1 MTDDADLRSFLAA
14 FSKIADLATRLDT
27 TSGQKRFADAVTE
40 RLGTDAAALTVLTED
55 IPPHRYLDWDIAL
68 GRLMAQD
75 PDAVLLGI
83 GGGQARYHQVLGD
96 ILADRWTNFP
106 VGQVD
111 YVNLPSGPDTTH
123 QAIGLG
129 ARSFTYR
136 GSPVLVFQRR
146 GGLDGDVAPAVD
158 VMSTD
163 AGVAVTLLDEL
174 RRLSDQTS
182 VLRGQVL
189 TLGLGGNHRP
199 VYQFLPRTRVPASDV
214 ILPPGTL
221 ERIGGHVQGIAR
233 HADRLRAHGQHLKRG
248 VLLYG
253 PPGTGKT
260 HTVRHLLGEL
270 DGHTVVLLRGQ
281 ALTMISQAA
290 AMARTM
296 QPSVVV
302 LEDCDLVAEDRSF
315 DGSTGVLFEVLDAV
329 DGIDGDVDVTFV
341 LTTNRID
348 VLEEA
353 LVQRPGRVDLAVEI
367 PLPDEDGR
375 RGLLALYSGGIGF
388 SDEALS
394 EAAARSE
401 GMTGSFAKELTRRA
415 VLRAIAEDRKPTDDD
430 LLSALDEQLRDT
442 ETLRR
447 HLAHDSVESEDDLE
461 FFDEE

>member
-1 MTDDADLRSFLAA
+1 M
-14 FSKIADLATRLDT
+14 
-27 TSGQKRFADAVTE
+27 
-40 RLGTDAAALTVLTED
+40 
-55 IPPHRYLDWDIAL
+55 
-68 GRLMAQD
+68 
-75 PDAVLLGI
+75 
-83 GGGQARYHQVLGD
+83 
-96 ILADRWTNFP
+96 LADRWTNFP

-302 LEDCDLVAEDRSF
+302 LEDCDLVAMERDYMGGMRPL
-315 DGSTGVLFEVLDAV
+315 LFQLLDAL
-329 DGIDGDVDVTFV
+329 DGLDADADISFL
-341 LTTNRID
+341 LTTNRVD

-353 LVQRPGRVDLAVEI
+353 LTQRPGRVDLAVEI
-367 PLPDEDGR
+367 PPPGPRER
-375 RGLLALYSGGIGF
+375 RRLLELYRGDIGY
-388 SDEALS
+388 SDAVLHEVAD
-394 EAAARSE
+394 RSDAH
-401 GMTGSFAKELTRRA
+401 TASFFKELMRRA
-415 VLRAIAEDRKPTDDD
+415 VLIAAEQGEEPADHHLLDALASLQADQDRLSHS
-430 LLSALDEQLRDT
+430 LLGGVGDEVDGF
-442 ETLRR
+442 
-447 HLAHDSVESEDDLE
+447 VE
-461 FFDEE
+461 

>member
-1 MTDDADLRSFLAA
+1 MTDDDLRSFLSA
-14 FSKIADLATRLDT
+14 FAKLSDLANRIDAG
-27 TSGQKRFADAVTE
+27 SGNQQRFTDAVSD
-40 RLGTDAAALTVLTED
+40 RLGTDATTLSVLSED
-55 IPPHRYLDWDIAL
+55 IPPHRYVDWDVAL
-68 GRLMAQD
+68 GQLMAQD
-75 PDAVLLGI
+75 PEAVLLGL
-83 GGGQARYHQVLGD
+83 GGGQERYHRVLGD
-96 ILADRWTNFP
+96 ILADRWANFP

-111 YVNLPSGPDTTH
+111 YVNLPSGPETTH

-129 ARSFTYR
+129 ARSFTHR
-136 GSPVLVFQRR
+136 GTPVLVFQRR
-146 GGLDGDVAPAVD
+146 GGSDGDGAPAVD

-163 AGVAVTLLDEL
+163 SSVAVALLDEL
-174 RRLSDQTS
+174 RRLSDEHS
-182 VLRGQVL
+182 VLRGQVV
-189 TLGLGGNHRP
+189 TLGLSDDHRP

-221 ERIGGHVQGIAR
+221 ARIGGHVQGIAR

-248 VLLYG
+248 LLLYG

-270 DGHTVVLLRGQ
+270 EGHTVVLLRGQ
-281 ALTMISQAA
+281 ALMMISQAA
-290 AMARTM
+290 ALARAM

-315 DGSTGVLFEVLDAV
+315 DGSTAVLFEVLDAV

-367 PLPDEDGR
+367 PLPDEEGR
-375 RGLLALYSGGIGF
+375 RGLLKLYSSGIGF
-388 SDEALS
+388 SEDALS
-394 EAAARSE
+394 EAAALSE

-415 VLRAIAEDRKPTDDD
+415 VLRAIIDDREPSDED
-430 LLSALDEQLRDT
+430 LLVSLEEQLRDT
-442 ETLRR
+442 ESLRL
-447 HLAHDSVESEDDLE
+447 HLAHDSVEIEEDLD
-461 FFDEE
+461 FFDEG